1 MKKRYVKPTIFVTPV
16 AKELLPDGGWMQ
28 VSDEE
33 LLHIRKNPVQTALLR
48 TLLSSVADPAGTYR

>member
-33 LLHIRKNPVQTALLR
+33 LLHIRSGSMQQRLDDR
-48 TLLSSVADPAGTYR
+48 YVASKEVV